1 MKEVRGMTGKLY
13 EIPIK
18 SITYAIKGQ
27 KLLERYGMVAYVGRD
42 RTVKSGCGY
51 KLTVKGDLDT
61 AKEILRS
68 GGIIMTGEGRAVE

>member
-1 MKEVRGMTGKLY
+1 MLRQQNNPGLLKILMKEVRGMTGKLY

-42 RTVKSGCGY
+42 RTSYSFHSGDQMQGTRRI
-51 KLTVKGDLDT
+51 KALF
-61 AKEILRS
+61 
-68 GGIIMTGEGRAVE
+68 